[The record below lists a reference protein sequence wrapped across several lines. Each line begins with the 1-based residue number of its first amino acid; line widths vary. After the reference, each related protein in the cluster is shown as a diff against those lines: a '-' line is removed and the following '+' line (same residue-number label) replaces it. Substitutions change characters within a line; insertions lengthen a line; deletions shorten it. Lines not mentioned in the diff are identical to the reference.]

1 MRKQSEF
8 KHFGATLT
16 KVIYN
21 NYCNT
26 FMQII
31 IIIIIIII
39 MNLFHFGFE
48 IGSKIMEI

>member
-31 IIIIIIII
+31 IIIIIII

>member
-31 IIIIIIII
+31 III

>member
-31 IIIIIIII
+31 IIIII

>member
-31 IIIIIIII
+31 IIII

>member
-31 IIIIIIII
+31 IIIIII